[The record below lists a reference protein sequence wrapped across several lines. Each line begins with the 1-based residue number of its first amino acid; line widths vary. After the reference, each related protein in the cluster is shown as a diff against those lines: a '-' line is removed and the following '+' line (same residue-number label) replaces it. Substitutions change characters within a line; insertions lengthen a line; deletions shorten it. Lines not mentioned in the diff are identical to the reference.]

1 MGVSLEGGMDTP
13 LRQEP
18 HVGSKL
24 DKENSA
30 CNAFEHMSM
39 AGSGGDNF
47 AGRAGAKTVIASTP
61 AAAGIK
67 ATPGKEVSSAR
78 SSADVRLGLFALLDK
93 L

>member
-1 MGVSLEGGMDTP
+1 VI
-13 LRQEP
+13 
-18 HVGSKL
+18 SKL

-30 CNAFEHMSM
+30 CNAFEHMSV

-47 AGRAGAKTVIASTP
+47 AGRAAAKTVIASTP
-61 AAAGIK
+61 AAAGIRG
-67 ATPGKEVSSAR
+67 TPSKEGSSAR